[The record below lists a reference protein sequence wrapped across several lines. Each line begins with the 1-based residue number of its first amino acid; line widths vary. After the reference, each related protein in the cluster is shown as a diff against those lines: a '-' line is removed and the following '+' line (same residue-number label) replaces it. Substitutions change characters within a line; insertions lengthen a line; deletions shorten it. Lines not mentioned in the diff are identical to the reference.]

1 MECKDSKKLSIK
13 SVSIRKDSVEF
24 IIYIICYH
32 EFNTYK
38 LESIVGDISQTV
50 LEKSIKSRKEF
61 DKEVKL
67 LSECFTAKII
77 KR

>member
-1 MECKDSKKLSIK
+1 MECKDSKKSNVK
-13 SVSIRKDSVEF
+13 AVSIEF

-32 EFNTYK
+32 EFNIYK

-50 LEKSIKSRKEF
+50 LEKSIKSRREF